1 MPSDNH
7 ISSILLLILIGLA
20 IYFLFNSNKGL
31 TAENF
36 ENDTPFSNEVDDAET
51 DNENDNENENEND
64 NFNDVEADQ
73 YDEQDVH
80 TIAAPASLNAYI
92 PETVTAYQSNQP
104 SQVDQ
109 IENQINKKNKQIRIA
124 EDIKV
129 NAIDN
134 VQDLQPPQLQANI
147 NYNIPESSYQVPNS
161 KDLNNFT
168 PNDEES
174 FNYAGTSLTD
184 AFAAPLPPGAN
195 SDVIDFKKG
204 NMDNYDAKDFLPKE
218 VNDEWFET
226 DFSLAKYQLNDD
238 KLINTER
245 YIIGINTVGQSLKNA
260 TYDIR
265 GTIPN
270 PKFSISPWNN
280 STMEPDFNIKPLC

>member
-36 ENDTPFSNEVDDAET
+36 ENEASNEIDDGET
-51 DNENDNENENEND
+51 DNENTND
-64 NFNDVEADQ
+64 NFNDVEGDNANDPDTNI
-73 YDEQDVH
+73 YDV
-80 TIAAPASLNAYI
+80 PASLTAPINI
-92 PETVTAYQSNQP
+92 PETVTSYQSDQP

-124 EDIKV
+124 EQD
-129 NAIDN
+129 NTEDN
-134 VQDLQPPQLQANI
+134 VRELQPPKLQTNI

-270 PKFSISPWNN
+270 HKFSVSPWGN